1 MVACVLNQVPLCLSG
16 RGGGDVVVFLS
27 CFDMRGE
34 QVQCVGHILI
44 FIAWER
50 CEALSCQWH
59 HYWSLSSLLSVISPV
74 VWCLVSS
81 YCDVLCLFS
90 LSLRL
95 GVICSLFRDQYNWNI
110 LVGASTLWHFYAIYM
125 EPHMWR
131 WSWAM
136 SSQTSQN
143 LLKTHAASLTMGKQG
158 RSSLTSNI
166 SNNPIRGRRILYY
179 RHHWDLF
186 FWEAAKDKILNYLW

>member
-16 RGGGDVVVFLS
+16 RGGGGGISFMFWYEGGTSAMCRPHFDIYCMRAMWGIVLS
-27 CFDMRGE
+27 
-34 QVQCVGHILI
+34 VTSPLVP
-44 FIAWER
+44 
-50 CEALSCQWH
+50 
-59 HYWSLSSLLSVISPV
+59 LLSVISPV

-95 GVICSLFRDQYNWNI
+95 GVICSLFRDQYNGNI

-186 FWEAAKDKILNYLW
+186 FWEAAKDKILNCLW